1 MRRTSRTLLS
11 LLVLAACTLVL
22 PAAEA
27 SVPACASAG
36 GAMEYITP
44 RTFHVQIKPLKKTYR
59 RGEVVKV
66 KVLVTR
72 PAEEDPAGLGV
83 PLERPASVPAEGVN
97 VGVGISVGRVF
108 LPGYGRTSPNGV
120 ATVGIKLA
128 RYVPSAPADV
138 RAFAY
143 KEVVATT
150 CLTVEEQGFK
160 AVENAFRVK

>member
-1 MRRTSRTLLS
+1 MRRTSRAVLS
-11 LLVLAACTLVL
+11 LFVLAASTLVL
-22 PAAEA
+22 PAAAA

-44 RTFHVQIKPLKKTYR
+44 RTFHVEIKPLKKTYR
-59 RGEVVKV
+59 RGDVVNV
-66 KVLVTR
+66 QVLVTR

-83 PLERPASVPAEGVN
+83 PLQRPASVPAQEVN

-108 LPGYGRTSPNGV
+108 LPGYGRTKANGV
-120 ATVGIKLA
+120 ATVRIKLE
-128 RYVPSAPADV
+128 RYVPKATGHV

-150 CLTVEEQGFK
+150 CLTVEEQGYR
-160 AVENAFRVK
+160 AIDNAFKVK